1 MKVFSIVTLAHCPLL
16 NYFTIIITSTHRY
29 HPDRNNGS
37 AASTEKF
44 KEISEAYTIL
54 SDATSRGNYDLSL
67 KYPDSTSHVSATT
80 TDISSQYR
88 QPTRFR
94 DPFQQFDDLFRND
107 PFFNEAFHDMDDAFA
122 QRFGS
127 ASQGATFDEDGEPSA
142 HPPASGCP
150 QPSMFFCAMGAP
162 TPKPKPTKPR
172 KQQPPVSWTQW
183 LLNKLGIEL
192 SVTSY
197 SHQADGSVV
206 ASAYTSKPSGS
217 YTNKKSRT
225 YMENGQKVTVISMEK
240 NRNMIE
246 DKFIAGQLVE
256 RKVNGKVEE
265 LPQQVANH

>member
-1 MKVFSIVTLAHCPLL
+1 MSSTTTHPKSFSVT
-16 NYFTIIITSTHRY
+16 RY

-37 AASTEKF
+37 VASTEKF

-54 SDATSRGNYDLSL
+54 SDSTARRNYDLSL
-67 KYPDSTSHVSATT
+67 KYPSTT
-80 TDISSQYR
+80 TSVSVPTTDDSGSSQFGR
-88 QPTRFR
+88 PTRVR
-94 DPFQQFDDLFRND
+94 DPFKQFDDLFRND

-127 ASQGATFDEDGEPSA
+127 ASQGATFDEEGETNLRSSCA
-142 HPPASGCP
+142 
-150 QPSMFFCAMGAP
+150 QPSLLFCAMEVP
-162 TPKPKPTKPR
+162 RPKKK
-172 KQQPPVSWTQW
+172 KQPPVSWTQW

-206 ASAYTSKPSGS
+206 HSAYTSKPSGT

-225 YMENGQKVTVISMEK
+225 YMENGQQVTIISMEK

-246 DKFIAGQLVE
+246 DKFIAGKLVE

-265 LPQQVANH
+265 LPQQVTNS

>member
-1 MKVFSIVTLAHCPLL
+1 M
-16 NYFTIIITSTHRY
+16 
-29 HPDRNNGS
+29 
-37 AASTEKF
+37 
-44 KEISEAYTIL
+44 
-54 SDATSRGNYDLSL
+54 
-67 KYPDSTSHVSATT
+67 
-80 TDISSQYR
+80 
-88 QPTRFR
+88 
-94 DPFQQFDDLFRND
+94 
-107 PFFNEAFHDMDDAFA
+107 
-122 QRFGS
+122 
-127 ASQGATFDEDGEPSA
+127 
-142 HPPASGCP
+142 
-150 QPSMFFCAMGAP
+150 
-162 TPKPKPTKPR
+162 
-172 KQQPPVSWTQW
+172 
-183 LLNKLGIEL
+183 NKLGIEL